1 MIKTNVDKAKKN
13 MKTMSSKLI
22 LKITKRRQLILFC
35 LHLFESLINMFAN
48 QLSGFYMRAT
58 QALNGLILT
67 LESQTKTLVCNY
79 QKFLKHFPG
88 LVRSILQTNSLKP
101 ITSARVNSDY
111 IMNFISMAQR
121 ISSDNNYFSRTK
133 TFERFLVSQ

>member
-22 LKITKRRQLILFC
+22 LKITTRRQLILFC
-35 LHLFESLINMFAN
+35 LHLSECLINMFAN

-88 LVRSILQTNSLKP
+88 LVRSILQTNLKP